1 MDTADIGT
9 MRTNLRQF
17 LKRFDSCVKDS
28 NARNYFRRYVRGLM
42 SNLPR
47 KNCEAMALQA
57 GVSVRSMQW
66 FLAKQDWGHERMRDK
81 IQQIVAKTRLRCS
94 LIRTGKQ

>member
-9 MRTNLRQF
+9 MRTNLQQF

-47 KNCEAMALQA
+47 KNCEAMALQT
-57 GVSVRSMQW
+57 GVPVRLII
-66 FLAKQDWGHERMRDK
+66 F
-81 IQQIVAKTRLRCS
+81 TRSWIRICSCLRVC
-94 LIRTGKQ
+94 LPTNKYENREQKWQPGTQRA